1 MSPVQTKW
9 RNERVSTRVCDQHPG
24 ACAERLGCVE
34 GGGMGFF
41 FFFKY
46 LLFIQLHWVLV
57 GHTGSLVAAFR
68 LLVVACGTSSLTRDQ
83 T

>member
-1 MSPVQTKW
+1 MRRGW
-9 RNERVSTRVCDQHPG
+9 WY
-24 ACAERLGCVE
+24 
-34 GGGMGFF
+34 GFF

-83 T
+83 P